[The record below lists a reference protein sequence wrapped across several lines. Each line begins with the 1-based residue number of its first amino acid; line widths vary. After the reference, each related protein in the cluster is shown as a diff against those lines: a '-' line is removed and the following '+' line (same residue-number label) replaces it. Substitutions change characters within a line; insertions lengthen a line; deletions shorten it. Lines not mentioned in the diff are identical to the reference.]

1 MWNYSYIFPS
11 FLILIVFAS
20 YCLYIPR
27 INIGMNRVYLQLILV
42 EGIVM
47 IMDIISSM
55 ADERYADFTVGQLYF
70 LNDLYFITFF
80 IRSYLFY
87 VLTSYILKAH
97 HFFQNKLQL
106 LSIIPVVIA
115 LVITVSGRFT
125 NLIYA
130 ITEEGYRAGPLYDYV
145 VYSCIGFYVCIS
157 LVMVIIR
164 RKNLLNKTDFAGAI
178 GYNMTLALGIVLRK
192 TFPTLLLLDTFCLIA
207 LIIIYLSFTNPD
219 FFYNLRYSA
228 FNTNALRYYVDEIRS
243 YKDHR
248 YIAFGIHNYTEMR
261 GVYGAVEMDKALNL
275 IGQYLRNTFKDL
287 ISFYHREGRFI
298 LVGAGDIDSSRIIG
312 DINRRF
318 KEPWILKETEMYF
331 ELDFVQTAKEMTIE
345 SPEKRL
351 DAVLA
356 VLRDKAKPVPGAV
369 YYVQDAEIEQNERE
383 MYIRKTLKWVTENEL
398 TEVYL
403 QPIVRADTRKIV
415 GAEALARIKDKDGN
429 RIMPGEF
436 IPVAEQNGAINQ
448 MGEQVL
454 KKTCKYIKDND
465 IEKMGITWI
474 NVNLSPMQFMN
485 YGLAEKYNSIVEESG
500 IDVGLIHLEIT
511 EEAMVDQMVL
521 FRQIQI
527 MKESGFKFVLDD
539 YGKGYSNLDRL
550 KKIPFINV
558 KIDMAIVRDYC
569 NSPDSLLPSMVQTF
583 KHMGFTLTAEGI
595 ETKEMAD
602 EMQRIGC
609 DYLQGYLF
617 SPPVPVEEFEEKCA
631 KLANTK

>member
-1 MWNYSYIFPS
+1 
-11 FLILIVFAS
+11 
-20 YCLYIPR
+20 
-27 INIGMNRVYLQLILV
+27 
-42 EGIVM
+42 
-47 IMDIISSM
+47 
-55 ADERYADFTVGQLYF
+55 
-70 LNDLYFITFF
+70 
-80 IRSYLFY
+80 
-87 VLTSYILKAH
+87 
-97 HFFQNKLQL
+97 
-106 LSIIPVVIA
+106 
-115 LVITVSGRFT
+115 
-125 NLIYA
+125 
-130 ITEEGYRAGPLYDYV
+130 
-145 VYSCIGFYVCIS
+145 
-157 LVMVIIR
+157 
-164 RKNLLNKTDFAGAI
+164 
-178 GYNMTLALGIVLRK
+178 
-192 TFPTLLLLDTFCLIA
+192 
-207 LIIIYLSFTNPD
+207 
-219 FFYNLRYSA
+219 
-228 FNTNALRYYVDEIRS
+228 
-243 YKDHR
+243 
-248 YIAFGIHNYTEMR
+248 
-261 GVYGAVEMDKALNL
+261 VYGVVEMDKALNL

-287 ISFYHREGRFI
+287 ISFYHREGRFV
-298 LVGAGDIDSSRIIG
+298 LVGAGDIDSARIIN
-312 DINRRF
+312 DINSRF
-318 KEPWILKETEMYF
+318 KEPWILKETEMYL

-454 KKTCKYIKDND
+454 KKTCKYIIDND

-485 YGLAEKYNSIVEESG
+485 YGLAEKYNSIVEEIG

-511 EEAMVDQMVL
+511 EEAIVDQMVL

-527 MKESGFKFVLDD
+527 MKERGFKFVLDD

-550 KKIPFINV
+550 KQIPFINV

-569 NSPDSLLPSMVQTF
+569 SNPDSLLPNMVQTF
-583 KHMGFTLTAEGI
+583 KNMGFTITAEGI

-617 SPPVPVEEFEEKCA
+617 SAPVPVDEFKGKCA
-631 KLANTK
+631 ELANTK